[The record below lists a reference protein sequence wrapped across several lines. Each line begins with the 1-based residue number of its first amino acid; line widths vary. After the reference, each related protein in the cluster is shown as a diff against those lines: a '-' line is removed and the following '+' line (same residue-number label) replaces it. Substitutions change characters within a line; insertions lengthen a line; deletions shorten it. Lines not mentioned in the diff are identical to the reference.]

1 MNDLHRELAP
11 ISEAAWEEIE
21 DEAKRTLK
29 RRLAGRRLVD
39 VSGPHGPAYSSV
51 STGRVGPLG
60 QPPVPGVEAAAR
72 IVQPLIE
79 VRVPFVVDRTEVDA
93 VGRGAKD
100 ADWTPVKEAAIK
112 AAQAE
117 DTAIFDGYP
126 AGGITGINQATENP
140 VLTITDDYP
149 LYPGVVAE
157 ALNHL
162 RTEGVEG
169 PYAIALG
176 PRCHTGLTETAVGG
190 YPVIQ
195 HVRRLIDGPI
205 VWAPAVSGAVVL
217 SMRGGDFEL
226 VLGQDLSIGYLRH
239 SDAKIELYIQESF
252 VFRAIG
258 GEAAV
263 TLRYRD

>member
-11 ISEAAWEEIE
+11 ISDEAWAEIE
-21 DEAKRTLK
+21 DEARRTLK
-29 RRLAGRRLVD
+29 RRLAARRLVD
-39 VSGPHGPAYSSV
+39 VSGPHGLAFSAV
-51 STGRVGPLG
+51 STGRTSPLP
-60 QPPVPGVEAAAR
+60 QPPVPGVHAAAR
-72 IVQPLIE
+72 LVQPLIE
-79 VRVPFVVDRTEVDA
+79 VRVPFVVSRAEVDA

-100 ADWTPVKEAAIK
+100 ADWGPVKEAAVR

-126 AGGITGINQATENP
+126 AGGITGINQATDNP

-157 ALNHL
+157 ALNQL
-162 RTEGVEG
+162 RTAGVEG

-190 YPVIQ
+190 YPVIE
-195 HVRRLIDGPI
+195 HVRRLINGPI

-226 VLGQDLSIGYLRH
+226 VLGQDLSIGYSRH
-239 SDAKIELYIQESF
+239 DDAQVELYLQESF
-252 VFRAIG
+252 VFRAIA